1 MSAQGFEF
9 RLLGPLEVLQ
19 DGKPLKLG
27 GGKQRGVLALLLL
40 HADEVVAADR
50 LVDDL
55 WGEDASE
62 KAHNTLQV
70 YVSQLRKL
78 LSRDVLVTQSPGYAL
93 RVEPGRVDVRRF
105 EVLVEEARAAEPGV
119 ASAKLHEALGLW
131 RGEPLADFRAEA
143 WAELECRRLEE
154 ARLAALEERIA
165 ADLTLGRHTELI
177 PELET
182 LVRDEP
188 LRERLRAQLM
198 VALYRSGRQADALE
212 EYQRA
217 RRTLVDE
224 LGIEPSPELQRLEKL
239 ILTQDAE
246 LEAPERVSPPKSTL
260 PTAPTPLV
268 GRNRELV
275 AALELLRRPDVRLL
289 TLTGPGGIGKTRLAL
304 EVAREAAAAYPDGAH
319 FVPLAPVFDPELV
332 EPTIARSLK
341 IPEHVLA
348 SELPKRS
355 LLLLLDNF
363 EQVAAAAPRLAE
375 LLAEAP
381 GLELLVTSR
390 AVLRLSGEHE
400 FAVPPLEQAE
410 AVELFVQ
417 RAQAAKH
424 DFALTESN
432 AEDVGRICSGLDGL
446 PLALELAAA
455 RIKLFSPSAM
465 LGRLEKRLELL
476 AGGAQDLPA
485 RQRTLRTAID
495 WSHDLLEEP
504 EQKLLAEL
512 AVFAGGFTLEAV
524 EAVCGEDG
532 GDVLEPLA
540 SLVDKSLLRRSEGDE
555 PRFRMLHT
563 VREYALERLEQS
575 GRFEAVHERHAA
587 YYLGLV
593 ETAENELAGPH
604 ETEWFAR
611 LEAEHDNLR
620 SALAFLLGRDAP
632 RALRIAVALRRF
644 WQVRGYLGEGRRV
657 TEMAL
662 QSAPDVPP
670 VTRAKALN
678 SLGVLAGEQGDLDSA
693 GWFLEDALAASREAD
708 DPWRVA
714 AALNNLGNIALYRE
728 EGERARAYYEE
739 GAALWR
745 ELGDSAGACVAV
757 ENLGSVALGQGEV
770 DRAVEL
776 FEEAAALAEQS
787 GRVRDLA
794 STRRSL
800 ARALLLQGESDR
812 ATPLIEES
820 LRLSQELGERHGVAE
835 CLDAMAGTG
844 AVRGDGEKA
853 AALFGAAEAL
863 RETIGASR
871 APDQRS
877 WYERMLERAKAETD
891 EARFANAYE
900 RGAELSVDDA
910 IELGRG
916 RATKASVFTPSSS
929 SA

>member
-1 MSAQGFEF
+1 VSERELEF
-9 RLLGPLEVLQ
+9 RLLGPLEVHQ
-19 DGKPLKLG
+19 RGKPLKLG
-27 GGKQRGVLALLLL
+27 GVKQRGVLALLLL
-40 HADEVVAADR
+40 HANEVVAADR
-50 LVDDL
+50 LVDEL
-55 WGEDASE
+55 WGEDAPE

-78 LSRDVLVTQSPGYAL
+78 LSRDLLVTQSPGYVL
-93 RVEPGRVDVRRF
+93 RVEPERIDVRRF
-105 EVLVEEARAAEPGV
+105 ELLVEEARAAEPGV
-119 ASAKLHEALGLW
+119 ASAKLHEALELW
-131 RGEPLADFRAEA
+131 RGEPLADFRAES
-143 WAELECRRLEE
+143 WAEVECRRLEE
-154 ARLAALEERIA
+154 ARLAAVEERIA
-165 ADLTLGRHTELI
+165 ADLTLGRHAELV

-188 LRERLRAQLM
+188 LRERLRAHLM
-198 VALYRSGRQADALE
+198 VALYRSGRQAEALE

-217 RRTLVDE
+217 RSTLVDE
-224 LGIEPSPELQRLEKL
+224 LGIDPSPELQRLEKL

-246 LEAPERVSPPKSTL
+246 LEAPERVSPPKSAL
-260 PTAPTPLV
+260 PAAPTPLV
-268 GRNRELV
+268 GRNRELAEAV
-275 AALELLRRPDVRLL
+275 ELLRRADVRLL

-304 EVAREAAAAYPDGAH
+304 EVAREAAADYPDGAH
-319 FVPLAPVFDPELV
+319 FVPLAPVSDPALV

-348 SELPKRS
+348 SELAGRS

-363 EQVAAAAPRLAE
+363 EQVTAAAPQLAE
-375 LLAEAP
+375 LLAAAP

-400 FAVPPLEQAE
+400 FGVPPLEQEE

-424 DFALTESN
+424 DFTLTDSN
-432 AEDVGRICSGLDGL
+432 ARDVGRICSGLDRL

-476 AGGAQDLPA
+476 AGGAGDLPA

-512 AVFAGGFTLEAV
+512 AAFAGGFTLEAV
-524 EAVCGEDG
+524 EAVCEDG

-540 SLVDKSLLRRSEGDE
+540 SLVDKSLLRRGEGEE

-563 VREYALERLEQS
+563 VREYALERLERS
-575 GRFEAVHERHAA
+575 GRFEDVHERHAA
-587 YYLGLV
+587 YYLELA
-593 ETAENELAGPH
+593 EAAENELSGPH

-620 SALAFLLGRDAP
+620 SALAFLLERDAA
-632 RALRIAVALRRF
+632 RALRVAVALRRF
-644 WQVRGYLGEGRRV
+644 WHVRGYLGEGRRV
-657 TEMAL
+657 TEAAL
-662 QSAPDVPP
+662 ESAADVPP

-693 GWFLEDALAASREAD
+693 GRFLEGALAASREAD

-714 AALNNLGNIALYRE
+714 AALNNLGNISLYRE
-728 EGERARAYYEE
+728 DYERARGLYEE
-739 GAALWR
+739 GATLWR
-745 ELGDSAGACVAV
+745 QLGDSAGACIAV

-812 ATPLIEES
+812 VEPLIEES
-820 LRLSQELGERHGVAE
+820 LRLAQELGERHGVAE
-835 CLDAMAGTG
+835 CLDAMAGTA
-844 AVRGDGEKA
+844 AVRGEGEKA
-853 AALFGAAEAL
+853 GALFGAAEAL

-871 APDQRS
+871 APDQRG
-877 WYERMLERAKAETD
+877 WYERMLERAKTEVD
-891 EARFANAYE
+891 EAVFASAYE
-900 RGAELSVDDA
+900 RGAELSVEEA